1 MGTKAR
7 LCVFCLGLAMAFW
20 SWWGWAAQGVDWSPL
35 QKIQLPAEP
44 VDVTLSED
52 GRWFFVLTR
61 GKVLVYQAGAAEP
74 FSGIDVDKELDKVVY
89 SAAHQSLVLTSRSG
103 RSLEVIRLEFI
114 QEIFT
119 DGLPFKGPEKA
130 AVTIAVFDDYQCP
143 YCARLEPQLKHI
155 LERYPDHVKL
165 VVKQFPL
172 RNHPHAVAAAKAAL
186 AAHRQGRFW
195 ELHGKLFERYKELNE
210 TKIKELAEFV
220 GLDMAKFDQDIK
232 DPALV
237 EMINRDVRNGLQV
250 QVKGTP
256 TVFVN
261 GKLVRRADLKGIMDM
276 VESELRR
283 KRVI

>member
-7 LCVFCLGLAMAFW
+7 LCVYCSVLAMACW
-20 SWWGWAAQGVDWSPL
+20 ASWGWTAQGVDWSSL

-52 GRWFFVLTR
+52 GKWFFVLTK
-61 GKVLVYQAGAAEP
+61 GKVLVYQAGASNP
-74 FSGIDVDKELDKVVY
+74 FSSIDVDKELDKVVY
-89 SAAHQSLVLTSRSG
+89 SAAHESLVLTSRSG

-114 QEIFT
+114 QDIFT

-143 YCARLEPQLKHI
+143 YCARLEAQLKQI
-155 LERYPDHVKL
+155 LERYPEHVKL

-172 RNHPHAVAAAKAAL
+172 RSHPYAMAAAKAAL

-195 ELHGKLFERYKELNE
+195 ELHGKLFEKYKELNE
-210 TKIKELAEFV
+210 AKIRELAESV

-232 DPALV
+232 DPALA
-237 EMINRDVRNGLQV
+237 EMINRDLRNGFQV
-250 QVKGTP
+250 QVQGTP

-283 KRVI
+283 KKVI